1 MSVKVRYWKDR
12 GWVVVCHY
20 KARRNTKKCTDEA
33 AARAFAEDLEAHL
46 RILGDEGLKLFHKP
60 KRTRFYTFAS
70 YAQKWLQEAHQ
81 RDLKYSTLQRYISS
95 IKTHLMPYF
104 GPLELSEI
112 DYALAKQFCIEKQPK
127 NSKDG
132 IRLMVAALRLILKEA
147 VRESLIPNNP
157 ATQLGQFFG
166 TKSEGRAEKMPFTK
180 AEQQATLITIGE
192 RYPHW
197 YEWVL
202 CGFRTGMAFGE
213 QRALKWENIDFD
225 ESLIHVRKSWSKG
238 RPITTPKT
246 RARIRK
252 VDMTPALHAALKRM
266 RTRRREEWMRKGSPE
281 IPEWVFLSPEGY
293 SVRATNFLRRVW
305 YPALEEAGVA
315 PRNWHNLRHTFA
327 SQLLMAG
334 ENPLYVM
341 AQLGHARVSTT
352 FNHYAKWINEGRRA
366 RGPRGVDALDDLQER
381 AQGLKFPGW

>member
-1 MSVKVRYWKDR
+1 M
-12 GWVVVCHY
+12 CHY
-20 KARRNTKKCTDEA
+20 KAKRNTKKCADEA
-33 AARAFAEDLEAHL
+33 AARAFAEDLKAHL
-46 RILGDEGLKLFHKP
+46 RVHGDEGLKLFHKP
-60 KRTRFYTFAS
+60 KQPKIYTFAS
-70 YAQKWLQEAHQ
+70 YAQKWLSEARS
-81 RDLKYSTLQRYISS
+81 RDLKDSTVQRYASS

-104 GPLELSEI
+104 GHLELSEI
-112 DYALAKQFCIEKQPK
+112 DYALAKRFCIEKQPE

-147 VRESLIPNNP
+147 VRENLIPVNP
-157 ATQLGQFFG
+157 VTQVGQFFG
-166 TKSEGRAEKMPFTK
+166 TKTEGRSRKMPFTR
-180 AEQQATLITIGE
+180 AEQQAVLTVIGE

-213 QRALKWENIDFD
+213 QRALQWKNIDFG
-225 ESLIHVRKSWSKG
+225 ESLIHVRKSWSDG
-238 RPITTPKT
+238 RPMTTPKT
-246 RARIRK
+246 KSRIRK
-252 VDMTPALHAALKRM
+252 IEMTPALHRALILM
-266 RTRRREEWMRKGSPE
+266 RTRRKEEWMRKGSPAE
-281 IPEWVFLSPEGY
+281 MPEWVFLSPKGY
-293 SVRATNFLRRVW
+293 PVRAPNFLRRVW

-352 FNHYAKWINEGRRA
+352 FNHYAKWINEGRRTQ
-366 RGPRGVDALDDLQER
+366 GPRGVDVLDDIGR
-381 AQGLKFPGW
+381 